1 MSCSS
6 EGDLDIRVRG
16 ETLTLLPERAVFWGD
31 QSTLLVADPH
41 FGKAATFRA
50 LGVPVPSGTTGDA
63 LARLESAVSR
73 TGATRVIFLG
83 DLLHA
88 RPGRSQGMFDAL
100 GSWLR
105 FRPEAEVLLV
115 RGNHDRHAGDPP
127 DDLGIRCVNAPH
139 EVSPFVLAH
148 HPRSDPAGYVLAGH
162 IHPGVRLYGSG
173 RQRERLPCFVVAQD
187 YAVLPAFG
195 DFTGLA
201 DDDPP
206 DDADIYAIAGE
217 EIISVR

>member
-1 MSCSS
+1 MSHSS
-6 EGDLDIRVRG
+6 EGDLEIRVRG
-16 ETLTLLPERAVFWGD
+16 ETLTLLPERAAFWRDRGA
-31 QSTLLVADPH
+31 LLVADPH

-105 FRPEAEVLLV
+105 SRPGVEVLLV

-139 EVSPFVLAH
+139 VVSPFVLAH
-148 HPRSDPAGYVLAGH
+148 HPSSDPAGYVLAGH
-162 IHPGVRLYGSG
+162 IHPGVRLYGTG
-173 RQRERLPCFVVAQD
+173 RQRERLPCFVVADD

-201 DDDPP
+201 DEEPLSE
-206 DDADIYAIAGE
+206 ANVYAVAGDLVVE
-217 EIISVR
+217 VK